1 MNLNGPPLDIALCK
15 RFRGYLPVIIDVETG
30 GFNPQTDA
38 LLEIAAVTINM
49 NDQGLLVIDS
59 SLRFHIEP
67 FPGSH
72 LDPAA
77 LEFNKIDPHHPLRDA
92 IKEEDALA
100 NIFKLVRQKI
110 KDNEC
115 QRAILTGHNP
125 GFDLAFL
132 NAAVER
138 CNIKRN
144 PFHPFSCLDTA
155 SLSALAVGQTVLA
168 KAVQAANIPFDHK
181 QAHSA
186 LYDAERT
193 AELFCA
199 IVNKWQ
205 HLGGWNTTSNQ
216 SIFTQDLKHENPLD

>member
-1 MNLNGPPLDIALCK
+1 MTTSDLTIAINK

-30 GFNPQTDA
+30 GFNPKTDA
-38 LLEIAAVTINM
+38 LLEIAAVTITM
-49 NDQGLLVIDS
+49 NNQGLLEIDS

-67 FPGSH
+67 FLGSN
-72 LDPAA
+72 LEAEA
-77 LEFNKIDPHHPLRDA
+77 LEFNKIDPHHPLRNA
-92 IKEEDALA
+92 VSEIEALTDVFA
-100 NIFKLVRQKI
+100 LVRQKMKI
-110 KDNEC
+110 ADC

-138 CNIKRN
+138 CKIKRN

-168 KAVQAANIPFDHK
+168 KAVQAVNLTFDHK

-193 AELFCA
+193 AELFC
-199 IVNKWQ
+199 IIINKWQ
-205 HLGGWNTTSNQ
+205 QLGGWDTATHQ
-216 SIFTQDLKHENPLD
+216 SIFTKDLIDENPLD